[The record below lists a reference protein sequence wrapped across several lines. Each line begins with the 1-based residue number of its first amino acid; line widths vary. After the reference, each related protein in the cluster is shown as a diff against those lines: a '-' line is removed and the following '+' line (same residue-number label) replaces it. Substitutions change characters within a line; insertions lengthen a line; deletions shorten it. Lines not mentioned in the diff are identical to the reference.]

1 MISQSLITQ
10 KISELVIEAQTGVKR
25 PTMIRPSDAVIVD
38 SVTISDDASLIQR
51 LSSAM
56 DGKDSERAAYVN
68 SVRNRVASDGGY
80 AVSEEMAEKIARRIL
95 GLKS

>member
-25 PTMIRPSDAVIVD
+25 PNLIRPSDAVIVD
-38 SVTISDDASLIQR
+38 SVSISDEASVIQR
-51 LSSAM
+51 VSGAM
-56 DGKDSERAAYVN
+56 DSKDSERAAYVN
-68 SVRNRVASDGGY
+68 SVRNRVTNGGY

-95 GLKS
+95 GLK

>member
-25 PTMIRPSDAVIVD
+25 PTMIRPSDAVVVD

-51 LSSAM
+51 VSSAM

-68 SVRNRVASDGGY
+68 SVRNRVAAGGY

>member
-25 PTMIRPSDAVIVD
+25 PKVFTPSGDDVAD
-38 SVTISDDASLIQR
+38 TVTISDEASIIQK
-51 LSSAM
+51 LAGVM

-68 SVRNRVASDGGY
+68 SVKSRVACSGY
-80 AVSEEMAEKIARRIL
+80 AVSDKMAETIARRIL
-95 GLKS
+95 GLK

>member
-25 PTMIRPSDAVIVD
+25 PNLIRPSDAVVVD
-38 SVTISDDASLIQR
+38 SVTISDEASFIQK
-51 LSSAM
+51 LSDAM

-68 SVRNRVASDGGY
+68 SLRSRIASNGGY
-80 AVSEEMAEKIARRIL
+80 AVSEEMAETIARRIL
-95 GLKS
+95 GLK